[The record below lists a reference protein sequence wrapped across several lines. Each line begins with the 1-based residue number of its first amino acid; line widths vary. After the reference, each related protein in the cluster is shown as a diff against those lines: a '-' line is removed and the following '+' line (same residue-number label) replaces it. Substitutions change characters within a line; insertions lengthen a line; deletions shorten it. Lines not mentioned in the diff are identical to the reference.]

1 MYQSIPKRVYTQQE
15 SAMPKFP
22 ISQQFLNEKQGY
34 HSISKTPNIP
44 NIPKTPNIAKIPK
57 IPKTPKIPKLLN
69 ELQTD
74 DLLLIGLLILLLSEE
89 GDHELLVLAVAFL
102 LFF

>member
-44 NIPKTPNIAKIPK
+44 NIPKTPNIAKK
-57 IPKTPKIPKLLN
+57 PKIPKLLN

-89 GDHELLVLAVAFL
+89 GDHELLVLVVAFL

>member
-1 MYQSIPKRVYTQQE
+1 MYQSIPKRVYTQKE

-22 ISQQFLNEKQGY
+22 TSQPFSNDKQEHY
-34 HSISKTPNIP
+34 AVS
-44 NIPKTPNIAKIPK
+44 KIPK
-57 IPKTPKIPKLLN
+57 IPKIPKISKN
-69 ELQTD
+69 LQTD

-89 GDHELLVLAVAFL
+89 GDNELLILVVAFL